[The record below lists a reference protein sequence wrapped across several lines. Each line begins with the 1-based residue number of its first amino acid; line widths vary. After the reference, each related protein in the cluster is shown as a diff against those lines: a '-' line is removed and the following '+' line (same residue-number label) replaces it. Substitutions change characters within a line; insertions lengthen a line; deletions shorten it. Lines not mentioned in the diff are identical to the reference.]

1 MQRPRGEMNKSE
13 NKGGQTATATGG
25 LSLPA
30 LTIESIDPAFLL
42 AEQSMAAGSSPSY
55 LTKMFYTRY
64 TYMLGLV

>member
-42 AEQSMAAGSSPSY
+42 AEQSMAGRQVAPA
-55 LTKMFYTRY
+55 T
-64 TYMLGLV
+64 